1 MKFQILIVSISPQRK
16 RELELQIQALR
27 LRDHVNII
35 YINASTPENSKEYLR
50 GAEKKSYNEICCAL
64 SHIHCLEMACLRS
77 SPEFTLVLEDD
88 ISFHKTHFLNV
99 IHELIDTWDTVVY
112 PNQIV
117 SIGWVPMTSRNKYRK
132 MPTHSKLQF
141 KKGARLINRHNWG
154 TQGYMFRKQDIQDLT
169 KELLRPSFLELRSFI
184 EKYNK
189 IHGTSACTITIDNM
203 IFKILK
209 QTIVYPPILIE
220 RKVDSHMGHKNWSYC
235 WPHLFSMNDPE
246 LDEYF
251 PIDRPSHSCETCNY
265 HTNRKSNYTAHLQS
279 KKHRQNHLQKSLLK

>member
-64 SHIHCLEMACLRS
+64 SHIYCLEIACLRS
-77 SPEFTLVLEDD
+77 SPEFTLILEDD
-88 ISFHKTHFLNV
+88 ISFHKTHFLNAV
-99 IHELIDTWDTVVY
+99 SELIDTWDTVVY

-117 SIGWVPMTSRNKYRK
+117 SIGWVPMEKKETYDK
-132 MPTHSKLQF
+132 MPAHANLKFMKDAKL
-141 KKGARLINRHNWG
+141 ITRHNWG
-154 TQGYMFRKQDIQDLT
+154 TQGYLVKKQQIKDLT
-169 KELLRPSFLELRSFI
+169 KKLSRPTFTELRIYI

-189 IHGTSACTITIDNM
+189 KHGTHADSVTIDNM

-209 QTIVYPPILIE
+209 QAIVYPPILIE
-220 RKVDSHMGHKNWSYC
+220 RQVDSHLGHRNWSYC
-235 WPHLFSMNDPE
+235 WPHMFSKNDPR
-246 LDEYF
+246 LNDYF
-251 PIDRPSHSCETCNY
+251 PVKSKVYYDCEICNY
-265 HTNRKSNYTAHLQS
+265 HTNRKSNYTIHLQS
-279 KKHRQNHLQKSLLK
+279 KKHRQKSLLK